1 MGYKNAKQLSASQRI
16 VNLKDQAVL
25 YDGSFPLVLLVP
37 ESFLPSHWP
46 NTLQSYFVNAMP
58 SVA

>member
-37 ESFLPSHWP
+37 ESFLPSH
-46 NTLQSYFVNAMP
+46 
-58 SVA
+58 